1 MSWAI
6 GPRLQGN
13 WAALVGCAQVNK
25 RQSVGL
31 ERKFQPTAAGK
42 YEKGFLFFKSFLNF
56 EPI

>member
-1 MSWAI
+1 VGKMSWAI
-6 GPRLQGN
+6 GPRLQAN

-42 YEKGFLFFKSFLNF
+42 YEKGFFIFQIISKF
-56 EPI
+56 